1 MYSVSAYGDSTVD
14 GVGTTPFAPN
24 GYDGDG
30 NAVPNYYHNNQ
41 APASWPVLIDVN
53 LTPSGVRVFNNGY
66 GGRAVIDD
74 WAINNLAAAVTQNS
88 TNTDLR
94 FVLLDFGLND
104 VVRSNWSADLYR
116 QKYTTLIQAVRQ
128 AGLIP
133 VILTSDPVSNN
144 NERPT
149 ALIQDVLVPMQRVV
163 AGSNAC
169 MLCDKNAQLLST
181 WPEWNQNQ
189 PDGLHFNNLGHQK
202 KAAIIQPFITQ
213 NFPGAIAPAPSWASV
228 GSGPFPPF
236 GI

>member
-1 MYSVSAYGDSTVD
+1 MYGISAYGDSTVD
-14 GVGTTPFAPN
+14 GKETTPFAPN
-24 GYDGDG
+24 GYDVNG
-30 NAVPNYYHNNQ
+30 NAIPNYYHNNQ

-88 TNTDLR
+88 TNTGLR

-104 VVRSNWSADLYR
+104 VVRPNWSADLYR
-116 QKYTTLIQAVRQ
+116 QKYTMLIQSVRQ

-133 VILTSDPVSNN
+133 VILTSDPVSNSID
-144 NERPT
+144 RPT
-149 ALIQDVLVPMQRVV
+149 TLIQDVLIPMQRVV

-169 MLCDKNAQLLST
+169 MLCDKNAQILAN

-189 PDGLHFNNLGHQK
+189 PDGLHFNNAGHLK
-202 KAAIIQPFITQ
+202 KSQIIQSFITSQ
-213 NFPGAIAPAPSWASV
+213 FDKAMATPPSWA
-228 GSGPFPPF
+228 GISGRAFPF
-236 GI
+236 